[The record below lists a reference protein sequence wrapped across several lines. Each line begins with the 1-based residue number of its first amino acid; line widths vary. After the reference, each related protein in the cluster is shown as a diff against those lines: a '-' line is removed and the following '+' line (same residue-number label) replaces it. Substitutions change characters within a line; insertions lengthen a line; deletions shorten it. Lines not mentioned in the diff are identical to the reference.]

1 MRENLKKVCVC
12 FIMVSI
18 IVIGYFVFMTNNNLN
33 DNRAK
38 TSEASF
44 NPIARQFGGTIT
56 IDLKENKKLV
66 NISWKADDSLWIL
79 TREMRKDED
88 PEIYEYHEDSTFGVI
103 EGTVIII
110 EHKTGKKY
118 SDK

>member
-1 MRENLKKVCVC
+1 MIIEPKLVKLVLIQLRDNLVELLRL
-12 FIMVSI
+12 I
-18 IVIGYFVFMTNNNLN
+18 
-33 DNRAK
+33 
-38 TSEASF
+38 
-44 NPIARQFGGTIT
+44 
-56 IDLKENKKLV
+56 LKNKKLV

-110 EHKTGKKY
+110 EHKAGKKY